1 MLTLGI
7 ETSCDDT
14 SIALLENETSL
25 LANVV
30 SSQVVHAAYG
40 GVVPELA
47 SRAHVSNILPIFERA
62 LAEARVDPE
71 RIDIIGVT
79 HAPGLA
85 GSLLV
90 GGAFAQGLA
99 LALDR
104 PIVPVHHLEAHIVAI
119 LLERPELELPALAL
133 VVSGGHTLLVHVRE
147 WRMYEVVGRT
157 RDDAAGEAF
166 DKVAKLLGLG
176 FPGGPAI
183 EREARAGNPRSI
195 EFPRPMLTSG
205 DHDFSFSGLKP
216 RSSSGPRA
224 ATRPRSPPA
233 AGRVR
238 RVSSR
243 GRRGARREDRAGGRG
258 ARGSDGDPGRRRGVQ
273 RRAQGGD
280 AGAVRRGARRVAG
293 AGPVHGQRRDDRAH
307 GGAPAL
313 PGRASRRVRHPR
325 EPAVSRSGPSRAA
338 QRAPFRG
345 GFPIEGVGDSTLR
358 PRRTVAQ
365 RGDSGRGAAIAWR
378 RVDKRLAML

>member
-14 SIALLENETSL
+14 SIAILEGETTL

-30 SSQVVHAAYG
+30 SSQLVHAAYG

-62 LAEARVDPE
+62 LAEARVDAE
-71 RIDIIGVT
+71 GIDLIGVT

-104 PIVPVHHLEAHIVAI
+104 SIVPVHHLEAHIVAI
-119 LLERPELELPALAL
+119 LLERPDLEPPALAL
-133 VVSGGHTLLVHVRE
+133 VVSGGHTLLVHVRA
-147 WRMYEVVGRT
+147 WRQDDVVGRT

-183 EREARAGNPRSI
+183 EREARAGDPRSI
-195 EFPRPMLTSG
+195 DFPRPMLASG
-205 DHDFSFSGLKP
+205 DLDFSFSGLKTAVLQWTEG
-216 RSSSGPRA
+216 RD
-224 ATRPRSPPA
+224 PA
-233 AGRVR
+233 EIA
-238 RVSSR
+238 
-243 GRRGARREDRAGGRG
+243 ARRADVCAAFQAAVVEVLVEKTAQAVEHLGVPTVILAGGVACNG
-258 ARGSDGDPGRRRGVQ
+258 ALREAMRARLEGALVVWPAPVLCTDNGAMIARTAVLRRYEAVQPG
-273 RRAQGGD
+273 AFD
-280 AGAVRRGARRVAG
+280 IHAS
-293 AGPVHGQRRDDRAH
+293 
-307 GGAPAL
+307 L
-313 PGRASRRVRHPR
+313 PLP
-325 EPAVSRSGPSRAA
+325 
-338 QRAPFRG
+338 
-345 GFPIEGVGDSTLR
+345 
-358 PRRTVAQ
+358 
-365 RGDSGRGAAIAWR
+365 
-378 RVDKRLAML
+378 

>member
-14 SIALLENETSL
+14 SIAILEGETTL

-30 SSQVVHAAYG
+30 SSQLVHAAYG

-62 LAEARVDPE
+62 LAEARVDAE
-71 RIDIIGVT
+71 GIDLIGVT

-104 PIVPVHHLEAHIVAI
+104 SIVPVHHLEAHIVAI
-119 LLERPELELPALAL
+119 LLERPDLEPPALAL
-133 VVSGGHTLLVHVRE
+133 VVSGGHTLLVHVRA
-147 WRMYEVVGRT
+147 WREYEGVGRT

-183 EREARAGNPRSI
+183 EREARAGDPRSI
-195 EFPRPMLTSG
+195 DFPRPMLASG
-205 DHDFSFSGLKP
+205 DLDFSFSGLKTAVLQWTEGRDP
-216 RSSSGPRA
+216 AFQA
-224 ATRPRSPPA
+224 AVVEVLVEKTAQAVEHLGVPT
-233 AGRVR
+233 VIL
-238 RVSSR
+238 
-243 GRRGARREDRAGGRG
+243 AGGVACNG
-258 ARGSDGDPGRRRGVQ
+258 ALREAMRARLEGALVVWPAPVLCTDNGAMIARTAVLRHHEAVQPG
-273 RRAQGGD
+273 AFD
-280 AGAVRRGARRVAG
+280 IHAS
-293 AGPVHGQRRDDRAH
+293 
-307 GGAPAL
+307 L
-313 PGRASRRVRHPR
+313 PLP
-325 EPAVSRSGPSRAA
+325 
-338 QRAPFRG
+338 
-345 GFPIEGVGDSTLR
+345 
-358 PRRTVAQ
+358 
-365 RGDSGRGAAIAWR
+365 
-378 RVDKRLAML
+378 

>member
-14 SIALLENETSL
+14 SIAILEDETAL

-30 SSQVVHAAYG
+30 SSQLVHADYG

-62 LAEARVDPE
+62 LAEARVDAE
-71 RIDIIGVT
+71 RIDLIGVT

-119 LLERPELELPALAL
+119 LLERPDLEPPAIAL
-133 VVSGGHTLLVHVRE
+133 VVSGGHTLLVHVRA
-147 WRMYEVVGRT
+147 WREYEVIGRT

-195 EFPRPMLTSG
+195 DFPRPMRASG
-205 DHDFSFSGLKP
+205 DWDFSFSGLKT
-216 RSSSGPRA
+216 A
-224 ATRPRSPPA
+224 VLQWTADQSPA
-233 AGRVR
+233 EVA
-238 RVSSR
+238 
-243 GRRGARREDRAGGRG
+243 ARRADVCAAFQAAVVEVLVEKTAAAAEDLGIPTVILAGGVACNG
-258 ARGSDGDPGRRRGVQ
+258 ALREAMRARLEGALVVWPAPVLCTDNGAMIARTAVLRQGEAVAPG
-273 RRAQGGD
+273 AFD
-280 AGAVRRGARRVAG
+280 IHAS
-293 AGPVHGQRRDDRAH
+293 
-307 GGAPAL
+307 L
-313 PGRASRRVRHPR
+313 PLP
-325 EPAVSRSGPSRAA
+325 
-338 QRAPFRG
+338 
-345 GFPIEGVGDSTLR
+345 
-358 PRRTVAQ
+358 
-365 RGDSGRGAAIAWR
+365 
-378 RVDKRLAML
+378 

>member
-14 SIALLENETSL
+14 SIAILEDKTAL

-30 SSQVVHAAYG
+30 SSQLVHADFG

-62 LAEARVDPE
+62 LAEARVDAE
-71 RIDIIGVT
+71 RIDLIGVT

-119 LLERPELELPALAL
+119 LLERPDLEPPALAL
-133 VVSGGHTLLVHVRE
+133 VVSGGHTLLVHVRA
-147 WRMYEVVGRT
+147 WREYEVIGRT

-183 EREARAGNPRSI
+183 EREARAGSARSI
-195 EFPRPMLTSG
+195 DFPRPMLGSG
-205 DHDFSFSGLKP
+205 DRDFSFSGLKTAVLQWTVDQ
-216 RSSSGPRA
+216 GPA
-224 ATRPRSPPA
+224 EVA
-233 AGRVR
+233 
-238 RVSSR
+238 
-243 GRRGARREDRAGGRG
+243 ARRADVCAAFQAAVVEVLVEKTAAAAEDLGIPTVILAGGVACNG
-258 ARGSDGDPGRRRGVQ
+258 ALREAMRARLEDGLVVWPAPVLCTDNGAMIARTAVLRRSEAVAPG
-273 RRAQGGD
+273 AFD
-280 AGAVRRGARRVAG
+280 
-293 AGPVHGQRRDDRAH
+293 VH
-307 GGAPAL
+307 
-313 PGRASRRVRHPR
+313 ASRPL
-325 EPAVSRSGPSRAA
+325 P
-338 QRAPFRG
+338 
-345 GFPIEGVGDSTLR
+345 
-358 PRRTVAQ
+358 
-365 RGDSGRGAAIAWR
+365 
-378 RVDKRLAML
+378 

>member
-14 SIALLENETSL
+14 SIALLEDETAL

-62 LAEARVDPE
+62 LAEAQVEPD
-71 RIDIIGVT
+71 RIDLIGVT

-119 LLERPELELPALAL
+119 LLERPDLEMPALAL
-133 VVSGGHTLLVHVRE
+133 VVSGGHTLLVHVRR
-147 WRMYEVVGRT
+147 WREYEVIGRT

-166 DKVAKLLGLG
+166 DKVAKLLWMG

-183 EREARAGNPRSI
+183 EREARAGDPRSI
-195 EFPRPMLTSG
+195 DFPRPMLASR
-205 DHDFSFSGLKP
+205 DRDFSFSGLK
-216 RSSSGPRA
+216 
-224 ATRPRSPPA
+224 T
-233 AGRVR
+233 
-238 RVSSR
+238 
-243 GRRGARREDRAGGRG
+243 
-258 ARGSDGDPGRRRGVQ
+258 
-273 RRAQGGD
+273 
-280 AGAVRRGARRVAG
+280 AVLQWVE
-293 AGPVHGQRRDDRAH
+293 
-307 GGAPAL
+307 
-313 PGRASRRVRHPR
+313 SR
-325 EPAVSRSGPSRAA
+325 EPAEVAARRADVCA
-338 QRAPFRG
+338 AFQAAVVEVLVEKTGQAAEDLGVPTVILAGGVACNGALREAMRGRVGGAVVVWPAPVLCTDNGAMIARTAVLRRDEAVRPGEFDIHASLP
-345 GFPIEGVGDSTLR
+345 FP
-358 PRRTVAQ
+358 
-365 RGDSGRGAAIAWR
+365 
-378 RVDKRLAML
+378 